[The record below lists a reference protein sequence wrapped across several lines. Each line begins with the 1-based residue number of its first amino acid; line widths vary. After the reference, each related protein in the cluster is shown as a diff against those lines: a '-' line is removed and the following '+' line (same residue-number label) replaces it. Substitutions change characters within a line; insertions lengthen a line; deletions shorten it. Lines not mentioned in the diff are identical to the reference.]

1 MQHDLL
7 YLLLEST
14 LVESIMANKT
24 ISLTLR
30 VDAKYRDTI
39 DYLKMK
45 RGALTRV
52 VEKALDKI
60 NIDDDVLRR
69 MRELDTLAVEQIKKM
84 LITDAYDELESA
96 PKV

>member
-1 MQHDLL
+1 
-7 YLLLEST
+7 
-14 LVESIMANKT
+14 MANKT

-30 VDAKYRDTI
+30 IDEKYKDTI

-52 VEKALDKI
+52 VEMALEKK
-60 NIDDDVLRR
+60 NIDDVLRR

-84 LITDAYDELESA
+84 LITDAYDEQTQVTKA
-96 PKV
+96 

>member
-1 MQHDLL
+1 
-7 YLLLEST
+7 
-14 LVESIMANKT
+14 MANKT

-30 VDAKYRDTI
+30 IDAKYKDTI

-84 LITDAYDELESA
+84 LITDAYDEQTQVTKA
-96 PKV
+96 

>member
-1 MQHDLL
+1 M
-7 YLLLEST
+7 LEST
-14 LVESIMANKT
+14 PIECIMANKT

-30 VDAKYRDTI
+30 IDAKYKDTI

-52 VEKALDKI
+52 VEMALDKI

-84 LITDAYDELESA
+84 LITDAYDEQTQVTKA
-96 PKV
+96 